1 VNGLREAHPEDGIL
15 GTKRATEDAG
25 GRKGWAEK
33 VTDRRR
39 NVAGEH
45 PGIGYMEEGKG
56 GEAFPGGFT
65 MREFFRQAVWSP
77 GADTQRGEEEE
88 ITEENVYD
96 SYDETMPFFPDQIL
110 IEGYLCVLLLLAVTA
125 LSYLAPAPLTEPAN
139 TATIT
144 YVPRPEW
151 FFFFYEQMLMF
162 FPGYALI
169 SFGAVVVPT
178 IFIVLL
184 YAVPWLDLPPSHDT
198 LRRPFATVV
207 GLLVVLVVV
216 LNMLLALSRIINF
229 PGG

>member
-1 VNGLREAHPEDGIL
+1 M
-15 GTKRATEDAG
+15 
-25 GRKGWAEK
+25 
-33 VTDRRR
+33 
-39 NVAGEH
+39 AGEH
-45 PGIGYMEEGKG
+45 PGVGYMEEGNG
-56 GEAFPGGFT
+56 GEAFPRGLT
-65 MREFFRQAVWSP
+65 VREFLRQAVWSP
-77 GADTQRGEEEE
+77 ETDAQRGEEEE

-96 SYDETMPFFPDQIL
+96 AYDKTIPFFPDQIL
-110 IEGYLCVLLLLAVTA
+110 IEGYLCALLLLIVTA
-125 LSYLAPAPLTEPAN
+125 LSYLAPAPLTGPAN

-184 YAVPWLDLPPSHDT
+184 YAVPWLDHQPAHDT
-198 LRRPFATVV
+198 RRRPFATVV
-207 GLLVVLVVV
+207 GLLVVVVVV
-216 LNMLLALSRIINF
+216 LNMLLALSRIMNF

>member
-1 VNGLREAHPEDGIL
+1 MDGE
-15 GTKRATEDAG
+15 R
-25 GRKGWAEK
+25 
-33 VTDRRR
+33 
-39 NVAGEH
+39 
-45 PGIGYMEEGKG
+45 PGVGYMEEGNG

-65 MREFFRQAVWSP
+65 VREFFRQAVWRP
-77 GADTQRGEEEE
+77 RADAQRGEEEE

-96 SYDETMPFFPDQIL
+96 SYDETIPFFPDQIL
-110 IEGYLCVLLLLAVTA
+110 IEVFFCTLLLLIVTA

-139 TATIT
+139 TATVA

-151 FFFFYEQMLMF
+151 FFFFYEQMLIF

-178 IFIVLL
+178 IFVLLL
-184 YAVPWLDLPPSHDT
+184 YAVPWLDRQPGHDT

-207 GLLVVLVVV
+207 GLLVVVVVV
-216 LNMLLALSRIINF
+216 LNMLLAVSRVVNF